1 MSCFTCSAC
10 STAFDDVYWE
20 HEGKALCEKHYLQV
34 KKDPSLSLVCVCVCV
49 SWYDGGGGLTALR
62 CAQTAGKECVKCS
75 ELISGPLVKYV
86 CAPLYNGTVGKERQL
101 TSSYSRVG
109 GA

>member
-34 KKDPSLSLVCVCVCV
+34 TTDPSHSCVMV
-49 SWYDGGGGLTALR
+49 
-62 CAQTAGKECVKCS
+62 
-75 ELISGPLVKYV
+75 
-86 CAPLYNGTVGKERQL
+86 
-101 TSSYSRVG
+101 
-109 GA
+109 